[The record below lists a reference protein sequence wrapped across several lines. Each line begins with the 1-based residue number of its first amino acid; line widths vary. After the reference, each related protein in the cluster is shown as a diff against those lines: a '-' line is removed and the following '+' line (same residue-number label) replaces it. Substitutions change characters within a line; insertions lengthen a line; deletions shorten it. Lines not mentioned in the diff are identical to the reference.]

1 MRVVEHARVEGVADL
16 AFQRAQR
23 ALAAHSFGDLLVVVR
38 AALGA
43 AVADLG
49 DRGHVDDITK
59 GDNTYHGAVTVPGF
73 KATKGWDAATGLG
86 TPKAQALIPALA
98 S

>member
-1 MRVVEHARVEGVADL
+1 
-16 AFQRAQR
+16 
-23 ALAAHSFGDLLVVVR
+23 
-38 AALGA
+38 
-43 AVADLG
+43 
-49 DRGHVDDITK
+49 VDDITK